1 VRGAVLLGI
10 LLLVYWYL
18 NPPYWRTIP
27 FRPYFPDQ
35 SYFSDHADNGIPV
48 GYSAALVAMGE
59 PSLWRISRHE
69 RGAAYRFL
77 RVPSSVGRSYAV
89 RITRTGNGAEL
100 RMIEL
105 EEESGSQTKPARAEK
120 RVSLSLAQWADLDN
134 LAERARFW
142 EMPSLDDRAIS
153 DGTALIVEGVRGGLY
168 HGVHR
173 QSPPPGPY
181 LRLCCYLLALSGP
194 GHPILMGNREPLPVG
209 LGHFALVKTRNLAL
223 AVRFLEHTR
232 IGRGGSDYGGAS
244 YEWFL
249 QADGS
254 GDFNRD
260 NLASGKSEALVDP
273 AHPWDQVV
281 IACGPLT
288 LKWTQCYTD
297 SDYVSVQRADCKI
310 DPFDVVAIAASDWG
324 QRSEVQID
332 NKYLIW
338 SVND

>member
-1 VRGAVLLGI
+1 LF
-10 LLLVYWYL
+10 LVYAYS
-18 NPPYWRTIP
+18 NPPSPRRVP
-27 FRPYFPDQ
+27 SRPYFSDQ
-35 SYFSDHADNGIPV
+35 AFFSDHADDGIPAV
-48 GYSAALVAMGE
+48 YSAALVAMGE
-59 PSLWRISRHE
+59 PSLWRTSRRE
-69 RGAAYRFL
+69 RAAAYRFL
-77 RVPSSVGRSYAV
+77 CVHSQVGRSYAV

-105 EEESGSQTKPARAEK
+105 EEESGSQTKSIRAER
-120 RVSLSLAQWADLDN
+120 RVLLSLAQWADLDN
-134 LAERARFW
+134 LAERAGFW
-142 EMPSLDDRAIS
+142 GMPSRDDRVIS

-168 HGVHR
+168 RGVHR

-194 GHPILMGNREPLPVG
+194 RHPVLMGDREPLPVG
-209 LGHFALVKTRNLAL
+209 LGRFALVKTRNLTL

-232 IGRGGSDYGGAS
+232 IGRGGSDYGGAT

-254 GDFNRD
+254 GDFNR
-260 NLASGKSEALVDP
+260 NNVTSGQGEALADP

-281 IACGPLT
+281 IVCGPLT

-297 SDYVSVQRADCKI
+297 CDYVSVQRADCKI
-310 DPFDVVAIAASDWG
+310 DPFDVVAIAASDWS
-324 QRSEVQID
+324 QRSEAQID

-338 SVND
+338 SVLD